1 MKKLTFFALWW
12 IKHII
17 CARYVAGATNLSPC
31 FTECETCWLKTIRS
45 VSCKCCKCWTSSE
58 IYLSELFL
66 LPSGDKIKETWFV
79 VRIDKVKGKGTHYRD
94 FKHNQVRWKSTW
106 VISYHRIKLQLAE
119 CKLKKITSNAYFAK
133 IFGIGLWRGLWVSAQ
148 HIVELVRNLKSQ

>member
-79 VRIDKVKGKGTHYRD
+79 VRIDKVKGERNTK
-94 FKHNQVRWKSTW
+94 
-106 VISYHRIKLQLAE
+106 IAE
-119 CKLKKITSNAYFAK
+119 SDETPLESFLILKKSNVYFAK
-133 IFGIGLWRGLWVSAQ
+133 IQFHRNILVDGPRNGITLKKWFWSLWLGP
-148 HIVELVRNLKSQ
+148 